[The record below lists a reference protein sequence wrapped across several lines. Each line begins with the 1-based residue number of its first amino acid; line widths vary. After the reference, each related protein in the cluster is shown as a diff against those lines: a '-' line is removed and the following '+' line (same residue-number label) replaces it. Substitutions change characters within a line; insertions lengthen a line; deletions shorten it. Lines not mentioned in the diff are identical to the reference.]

1 MNVFFADPS
10 APAQAA
16 PSTASTGL
24 FGMLI
29 WLVAIFA
36 IFYFIAILPQRRREK
51 QHRQMVESIRRGD
64 VVVTV
69 GGVVGKVIDVR
80 KDTLKI
86 KSANVTELEVRKASI
101 AGVVSKASQ
110 QEGIS
115 REDISEK
122 S

>member
-10 APAQAA
+10 VPAQTSPFARD
-16 PSTASTGL
+16 TGL
-24 FGMLI
+24 FGTII

-36 IFYFIAILPQRRREK
+36 IFYFVAILPQRRREK
-51 QHRQMVESIRRGD
+51 QHKQMVESIRRGD
-64 VVVTV
+64 VVVTI

-101 AGVVSKASQ
+101 TGVVSKVSQ
-110 QEGIS
+110 QEGTS
-115 REDISEK
+115 QEDVSGK
-122 S
+122 D